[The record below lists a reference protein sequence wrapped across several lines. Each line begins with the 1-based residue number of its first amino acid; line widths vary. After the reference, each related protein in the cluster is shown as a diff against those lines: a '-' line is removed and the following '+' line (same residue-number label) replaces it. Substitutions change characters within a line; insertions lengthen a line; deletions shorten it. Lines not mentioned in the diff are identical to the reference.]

1 MEIESGLLLLY
12 YSLSVLITL
21 SVVSLFVTLLID
33 FSMYGNKTDVKKSK
47 RSIVA
52 TGSIV
57 AFYGIYFTVLQF
69 GWGSVHFINQLG
81 VVYYLNIFIILLST
95 TMIVT
100 GAIINIL
107 GRWQLKG
114 NWADQIRIYKEH
126 TLVTSGVY
134 NAVRHP
140 LYTSIILMLLGGCL
154 AYKNSLCAALT
165 VFIFIPFIYYR
176 AKQEE
181 NMLREEFA
189 EYEEYTKNTGMF
201 IPKLWR

>member
-1 MEIESGLLLLY
+1 MELESGLLLY

-21 SVVSLFVTLLID
+21 SVVSLFVSLFID

-57 AFYGIYFTVLQF
+57 AFYGIYFTILQF
-69 GWGSVHFINQLG
+69 GWGSVSFANQLG
-81 VVYYLNIFIILLST
+81 AIYYLNVFIVLLST

-100 GAIINIL
+100 GAIINTL

-114 NWADQIRIYKEH
+114 NWADHIRIYEEH
-126 TLVTSGVY
+126 TLITSGVY

-140 LYTSIILMLLGGCL
+140 LYTSIILMLFGGCL
-154 AYKNSLCAALT
+154 AYKNLLCAALT
-165 VFIFIPFIYYR
+165 VFVFIPFIYYR

-189 EYEEYTKNTGMF
+189 EYDEYKKNTGMF
-201 IPKLWR
+201 FPKLGR